1 MKNKGAAD
9 RRPTIKRRPTTYST
23 AYPSARALSR
33 TRVSRVTMVTSC
45 GGSPSSSAVA
55 RCAAS
60 SVRIGSTGK
69 GRPTRASTVSVTAT
83 RKQRRAKIRSP
94 RTAARSC
101 AGARRL
107 LVRAR
112 TIARA
117 ASASVNADVTC
128 RPSACSAFK
137 AAASF
142 SRSAASRALDSMHRM
157 SVAVVSAGWAG
168 AVGGRAARAG
178 RRLRFATVAIDQ
190 VGGGSPREPDVGP
203 LFERVTGLRISA
215 RRKRDICS
223 TTGHFKGRSPLGAT
237 ILVSSLILFVRD
249 RRARD
254 PIREST

>member
-1 MKNKGAAD
+1 
-9 RRPTIKRRPTTYST
+9 
-23 AYPSARALSR
+23 
-33 TRVSRVTMVTSC
+33 MVISC

-55 RCAAS
+55 RCTAS

-69 GRPTRASTVSVTAT
+69 GRPTRASTVSVTVT
-83 RKQRRAKIRSP
+83 RKQRRAKTRSP

-107 LVRAR
+107 LTRAR

-137 AAASF
+137 AAASL
-142 SRSAASRALDSMHRM
+142 SRSAASRALDSMYRM
-157 SVAVVSAGWAG
+157 PVTAVSAGWAG

-190 VGGGSPREPDVGP
+190 VGGCSPREPDVGP
-203 LFERVTGLRISA
+203 LFERVTGLEGRANHTLGDKLVESTSTPRSRCRAGGTSSA
-215 RRKRDICS
+215 
-223 TTGHFKGRSPLGAT
+223 TTRPCAVIATRSPA
-237 ILVSSLILFVRD
+237 SM
-249 RRARD
+249 RRM
-254 PIREST
+254 